1 MSAVPSKV
9 VRKKLVH
16 EAVLDKIDREHL
28 SINTDKVRARLQT
41 NREHVHGN
49 MLRKCLDQWERI
61 IADNDIDTVRKIS
74 VSDTETDREM
84 RNMSPLSVLL
94 SESERLRVL
103 DLLVERTRE

>member
-61 IADNDIDTVRKIS
+61 IFGVGGHR
-74 VSDTETDREM
+74 R
-84 RNMSPLSVLL
+84 LY
-94 SESERLRVL
+94 ERGGDVPPAEL
-103 DLLVERTRE
+103 EPFYCGP